1 MNTNHTVKRVSPM
14 LVAGDMAVTLQ
25 FYTQVLG
32 FSVTLDSP
40 GYAVVERDG
49 ATIHFMKAANEK
61 VLEAV
66 RGHADIYIE
75 VADIAALW
83 AHVSQFKGQYRIRDL
98 FDRDYGMREF
108 HIADPNECLVFV
120 GERIARV

>member
-1 MNTNHTVKRVSPM
+1 
-14 LVAGDMAVTLQ
+14 MAVTLE

-32 FSVTLDSP
+32 FSVTLNSP
-40 GYAVVERDG
+40 GYAIVERDG

-61 VLEAV
+61 VMEAV

-75 VADIAALW
+75 VSDIASLW
-83 AHVSQFKGQYRIRDL
+83 AHVSQFKGQHRIRDL

-120 GERIARV
+120 GEKIR